1 MDAGSFKVSQLIL
14 AHHHPTILHP
24 APNVEQKRD
33 ENRNENRKST
43 MKCEYTIVWQECQ
56 SRKCTYAPVYSFF
69 DEQPTLGGN
78 DYSWRKSSSLDKQ
91 QRH

>member
-78 DYSWRKSSSLDKQ
+78 DYS
-91 QRH
+91 